1 MDPRADRYPFVPGHP
16 PLTIVGATGN
26 YVHTDDGRRILDG
39 AGGAIVNC
47 IGWGRPEM
55 AEAAAAALTGTGYA
69 LPTFATEA
77 RLSLIERLVE
87 HWLPSGMTRCLFV
100 GGGSE
105 SVDSAIRITRQHH
118 VARGHLDKWKV
129 LGRTVSYHGAT
140 LASLSVSNHDRRRA
154 GMGPLL
160 MDLPKIDNFDAEQAI
175 KVIEAEDPSTVGAVI
190 AEPVVGA
197 SGAAI
202 VAPDDYWPTL
212 RAYCNDHDILL
223 IADEVMTGVGRTG
236 RNFGVDHWNVTPDII
251 VGSKGLAGGYAAI
264 GGVFA
269 TDAVVE
275 PLVGT
280 NVMYFTF
287 SGNDLSCA
295 LADRTLQIL
304 EEENLV
310 ARAAEMGETLRRL
323 LVDRLGSHPNVADIR
338 GLGLLQGIELR
349 DDSVESAG
357 SFDGTLTPL
366 VIEEALA
373 RDCWI
378 YPAGSAGV
386 PDGLLFGPAYTVTE
400 AELEQLVDITAASID
415 AAVGRLR
422 APS

>member
-1 MDPRADRYPFVPGHP
+1 VDQDRAAGYPFVPGTP
-16 PLTIVGATGN
+16 PLTIAGAEGN
-26 YVHTDDGRRILDG
+26 HLITTDGRRILDG

-55 AEAAAAALTGTGYA
+55 AEAAAAALTGAGYT

-77 RLSLIERLVE
+77 RLSLVERLVD
-87 HWLPSGMTRCLFV
+87 HWLPPEITRCLFV

-118 VARGHLDKWKV
+118 VANGNTDKWKV
-129 LGRTVSYHGAT
+129 LGREVSYHGAT
-140 LASLSVSNHDRRRA
+140 LAALSVSNHDRRRA

-160 MDLPKIDNFDAEQAI
+160 MDLPKIDNLDADQAI
-175 KVIEAEDPSTVGAVI
+175 KTIEAEDPSTVGAVI

-202 VAPDDYWPTL
+202 VAPDDYWPKL
-212 RAYCNDHDILL
+212 RSYCTQHDILL
-223 IADEVMTGVGRTG
+223 IADEVMTGIGRTG
-236 RNFGVDHWNVTPDII
+236 KNFGVNHWDVTPDII

-275 PLVGT
+275 PLIGST
-280 NVMYFTF
+280 VMYFTF
-287 SGNDLSCA
+287 SGNDLACA
-295 LADRTLQIL
+295 LADRTLRIIEDEDLVERARTQGAKLRTML
-304 EEENLV
+304 ET
-310 ARAAEMGETLRRL
+310 RFG
-323 LVDRLGSHPNVADIR
+323 DHPNVSDIR
-338 GLGLLQGIELR
+338 GLGLLQGIELGG
-349 DDSVESAG
+349 DGG
-357 SFDGTLTPL
+357 SFDGSLTPL
-366 VIEEALA
+366 VVEEALA

-386 PDGLLFGPAYTVTE
+386 PDGLLFGPSYTVTDE
-400 AELEQLVDITAASID
+400 ELERIVDITAASLD
-415 AAVGRLR
+415 AALARV
-422 APS
+422 PSAR